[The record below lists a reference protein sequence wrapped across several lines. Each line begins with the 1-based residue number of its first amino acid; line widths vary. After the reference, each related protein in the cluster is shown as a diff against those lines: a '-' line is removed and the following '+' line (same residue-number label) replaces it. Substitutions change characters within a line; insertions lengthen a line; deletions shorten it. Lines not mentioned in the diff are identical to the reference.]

1 MINLL
6 TLLTNFIAES
16 FNQLLENYGPRV
28 TSVEGPMSQLLDEL
42 PEPEPRSVHSNSS
55 THTTQVISL
64 TSIKMANW
72 AARKIILC
80 CKKLQYCAI
89 KTGRRE
95 GEMN

>member
-1 MINLL
+1 MI
-6 TLLTNFIAES
+6 TLLKLMTNFIAES

-64 TSIKMANW
+64 TLKALNFFM
-72 AARKIILC
+72 
-80 CKKLQYCAI
+80 
-89 KTGRRE
+89 KTLEAKGFFIPRP
-95 GEMN
+95 